1 MKLGTGRCV
10 VRGVITR
17 FANLRY
23 LRIVGLAAGAVAVAG
38 AAVLITASAA
48 GLNAG
53 THSASPQR
61 ATLETASI
69 GEAATPAAI
78 CDAFL
83 THLTADLGKSLTKA
97 QVNAAIQKAI
107 GETLAD
113 EVKNGDIK
121 QAQADAIKARLASKP
136 TCALAGIGKTP
147 GRPAPSSKNV
157 ISQQQLITAAAS
169 VLGIS
174 DTQLKAD
181 LASGKTL
188 SELAA
193 AHKPQAITEA
203 QFRTSLI
210 ANLTPLLTTAVNNK
224 QITADQKTEI
234 LKRLQTGPIPYW
246 SKPVPRKAPL
256 PATTTP

>member
-1 MKLGTGRCV
+1 M
-10 VRGVITR
+10 TR
-17 FANLRY
+17 FAKLRY
-23 LRIVGLAAGAVAVAG
+23 LRIVGFAAGAVAVAG
-38 AAVLITASAA
+38 AAVLVTASAA
-48 GLNAG
+48 GLNG
-53 THSASPQR
+53 THSASPRQ
-61 ATLETASI
+61 AALETASI
-69 GEAATPAAI
+69 AEAGRAQGALLDKSTSAAI
-78 CDAFL
+78 CDAFV

-107 GETLAD
+107 GETLVD
-113 EVKNGDIK
+113 EVKNGDLT
-121 QAQADAIKARLASKP
+121 QAQADALKARLASQP

-147 GRPAPSSKNV
+147 VRGGNTKNV
-157 ISQQQLITAAAS
+157 AYQQQLITATAS

-174 DTQLKAD
+174 DAQLKTD

-210 ANLTPLLTTAVNNK
+210 AKLTPLLTTAVSNK

-246 SKPVPRKAPL
+246 SKPVPHKAPL
-256 PATTTP
+256 PATATS

>member
-1 MKLGTGRCV
+1 VNTK
-10 VRGVITR
+10 
-17 FANLRY
+17 LRY
-23 LRIVGLAAGAVAVAG
+23 LRIVGFAAGAVAVAG
-38 AAVLITASAA
+38 AAVLVTASAA
-48 GLNAG
+48 GLTAG
-53 THSASPQR
+53 THSTSPQQ
-61 ATLETASI
+61 AAVETASI
-69 GEAATPAAI
+69 DEVATPAAI

-113 EVKNGDIK
+113 EVKNGDLK
-121 QAQADAIKARLASKP
+121 QAQADALKAKLTSRP
-136 TCALAGIGKTP
+136 TCALAGVGKTV
-147 GRPAPSSKNV
+147 GRGGPAKV
-157 ISQQQLITAAAS
+157 ALAKQQLIAASAS

-174 DTQLKAD
+174 ESQLTTD

-210 ANLTPLLTTAVNNK
+210 AKLTPLLTTAVNNK
-224 QITADQKTEI
+224 QMTADQKAAI
-234 LKRLQTGPIPYW
+234 LKNLQTGPIPFW
-246 SKPVPRKAPL
+246 SKPVPRKRPL
-256 PATTTP
+256 PVGASTT

>member
-23 LRIVGLAAGAVAVAG
+23 LRIVGFAAGAVAVAG
-38 AAVLITASAA
+38 AAVLVTASAA

-53 THSASPQR
+53 THSASPQQ
-61 ATLETASI
+61 ATVETASI
-69 GEAATPAAI
+69 AEKATPAAI
-78 CDAFL
+78 CDAFV

-121 QAQADAIKARLASKP
+121 QAQADALKARLASQP

-147 GRPAPSSKNV
+147 GRPAPSKNV

-174 DTQLKAD
+174 ETQLKTD

-210 ANLTPLLTTAVNNK
+210 AKVTPLLTTAVNNK

-234 LKRLQTGPIPYW
+234 LKRLQTAPIPYW
-246 SKPVPRKAPL
+246 SKAVPHKAPL
-256 PATTTP
+256 PATH

>member
-1 MKLGTGRCV
+1 M
-10 VRGVITR
+10 ITR
-17 FANLRY
+17 FAKLRY
-23 LRIVGLAAGAVAVAG
+23 LRIVGFAAGAVAVAG
-38 AAVLITASAA
+38 AAVLVTASAA

-53 THSASPQR
+53 TRSAPLQQ
-61 ATLETASI
+61 ATADTASI
-69 GEAATPAAI
+69 AEIATPTAI

-113 EVKNGDIK
+113 EVKNGDLK
-121 QAQADAIKARLASKP
+121 QAQADALKAKLASQP
-136 TCALAGIGKTP
+136 TCALAGVGKTA
-147 GRPAPSSKNV
+147 GRGGPTKNV
-157 ISQQQLITAAAS
+157 VYQQQLITAAAS

-174 DTQLKAD
+174 DTQLKTD
-181 LASGKTL
+181 LANGKTL

-210 ANLTPLLTTAVNNK
+210 AKLTPLLTTAVNNK
-224 QITADQKTEI
+224 QITAAQRTEI
-234 LKRLQTGPIPYW
+234 LQRLQTGPIPFW
-246 SKPVPRKAPL
+246 NKPVPHKKPL
-256 PATTTP
+256 PAITQTN